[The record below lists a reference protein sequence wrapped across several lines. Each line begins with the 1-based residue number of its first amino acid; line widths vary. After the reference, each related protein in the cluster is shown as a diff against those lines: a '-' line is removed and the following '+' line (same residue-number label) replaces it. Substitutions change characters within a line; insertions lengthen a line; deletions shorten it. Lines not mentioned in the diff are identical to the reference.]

1 MKRAFRAQALN
12 KLLTVSSPMHGLHG
26 ARSLLPACMA
36 QAPAHAHLAHR
47 QTVPA
52 DDVGRVYLVAHQLVG
67 ALEQLGSQDHYRCGA
82 IAHLRVLQLCKLHE
96 DLCVQVDGLQ
106 QSRKGCAGG
115 SERLRTAY
123 LSCKLMALP

>member
-1 MKRAFRAQALN
+1 MECMAPA
-12 KLLTVSSPMHGLHG
+12 PC
-26 ARSLLPACMA
+26 SLLAW
-36 QAPAHAHLAHR
+36 HLAHR
-47 QTVPA
+47 QTVSA

-106 QSRKGCAGG
+106 RSRKGCAGG
-115 SERLRTAY
+115 PKAARDFGPRI
-123 LSCKLMALP
+123 